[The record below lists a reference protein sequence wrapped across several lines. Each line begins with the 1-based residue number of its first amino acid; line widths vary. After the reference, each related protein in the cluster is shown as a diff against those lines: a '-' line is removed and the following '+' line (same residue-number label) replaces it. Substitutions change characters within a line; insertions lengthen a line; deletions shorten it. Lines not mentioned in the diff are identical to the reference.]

1 MEIQIFHGDVRSHL
15 SDSRRHAGVPGVGNA
30 RLQLARNFARKVFQM
45 SSCTKTKLNRAVTVI
60 VAALLFLVISGCT
73 EIERQGYSP
82 IPQNSPG
89 NWELNPYNF

>member
-1 MEIQIFHGDVRSHL
+1 
-15 SDSRRHAGVPGVGNA
+15 
-30 RLQLARNFARKVFQM
+30 M
-45 SSCTKTKLNRAVTVI
+45 SSCTKAESIRAVTII

-89 NWELNPYNF
+89 GWELNPYNF